1 MAYMEKKLDIKG
13 IINRAKKKNNKQ
25 KVSFTFDTEL
35 YSEFVRI
42 CDKQDVAM
50 SRVLEELMK
59 SFIDSMS

>member
-1 MAYMEKKLDIKG
+1 MKKKLDAKSIL
-13 IINRAKKKNNKQ
+13 NRAKKKDSRQ

-50 SRVLEELMK
+50 SRVLEELIK
-59 SFIDSMS
+59 EFISSS